1 MSIKHLPNVAFLF
14 PGQGSQYVG
23 MGQDLYGAD
32 PAVRDLFDEAET
44 LLEFPLKQICFEG
57 PEEVL
62 KQTRYTQPAI
72 FVHSLA
78 IDLLLRRQGVAPDAA
93 AGHSLGE
100 YSALVSAG
108 AIAFADGVRLVKI
121 RGELMQRA
129 GDLRPGTMAAIL
141 GLSPE
146 QIESVCAAA
155 AGEET
160 VQPANFN
167 CPGQI
172 VISGSVPAVH
182 RAMEL
187 AKESGAKIVKELV
200 VSGAFHSPLMGEALH
215 GLKEALAT
223 VDVRPAAVP
232 VYSNVKAQPV
242 TSPEEIRALLQQ
254 QLMAPVRWEE
264 ILRNM
269 IAAGHDDF
277 YEVGPGRVLQGLLKR
292 TDRQAACRAVG
303 TVDDL
308 AMEKDG

>member
-1 MSIKHLPNVAFLF
+1 MSIKHTPNVAFLF

-78 IDLLLRRQGVAPDAA
+78 IDLLLRRQGIAPDAA

-242 TSPEEIRALLQQ
+242 TGQEEIRALLQQ

>member
-78 IDLLLRRQGVAPDAA
+78 IDLLLRRQGIVPDAA

>member
-23 MGQDLYGAD
+23 MGQDLYGAY
-32 PAVRDLFDEAET
+32 PEVRDLFDAAEE
-44 LLEFPLKQICFEG
+44 LLGFPLKRICFEG
-57 PEEVL
+57 PEELL

-72 FVHSLA
+72 FVHSLGV
-78 IDLLLRRQGVAPDAA
+78 DLLLRRQGIAPKAA

-100 YSALVSAG
+100 YTALVSAG

-129 GDLRPGTMAAIL
+129 GELRPGTMAAIL

-155 AGEET
+155 AVEGE

-167 CPGQI
+167 CPGQV

-232 VYSNVKAQPV
+232 VYSNVTAQPV
-242 TSPEEIRALLQQ
+242 TGPEEIRALLQQ

-292 TDRQAACRAVG
+292 TERQAPCRAVG

-308 AMEKDG
+308 AMENRG

>member
-1 MSIKHLPNVAFLF
+1 MSIKHTPNVAFLF

-78 IDLLLRRQGVAPDAA
+78 IDLLLRRQGIAPDAA

-242 TSPEEIRALLQQ
+242 TGPEEIRALLQQ

>member
-78 IDLLLRRQGVAPDAA
+78 IDLLLRRQGIAPDAA

>member
-242 TSPEEIRALLQQ
+242 TGPEEIRALLQQ

>member
-292 TDRQAACRAVG
+292 TDRQASCRAVG

-308 AMEKDG
+308 AMEKNP

>member
-1 MSIKHLPNVAFLF
+1 MSIKHTPNVAFLF

-242 TSPEEIRALLQQ
+242 TGPEEIRALLQQ

>member
-1 MSIKHLPNVAFLF
+1 
-14 PGQGSQYVG
+14 
-23 MGQDLYGAD
+23 
-32 PAVRDLFDEAET
+32 
-44 LLEFPLKQICFEG
+44 
-57 PEEVL
+57 
-62 KQTRYTQPAI
+62 
-72 FVHSLA
+72 
-78 IDLLLRRQGVAPDAA
+78 
-93 AGHSLGE
+93 
-100 YSALVSAG
+100 
-108 AIAFADGVRLVKI
+108 
-121 RGELMQRA
+121 
-129 GDLRPGTMAAIL
+129 
-141 GLSPE
+141 
-146 QIESVCAAA
+146 
-155 AGEET
+155 
-160 VQPANFN
+160 
-167 CPGQI
+167 
-172 VISGSVPAVH
+172 
-182 RAMEL
+182 MEL

>member
-78 IDLLLRRQGVAPDAA
+78 IDLLLRRQGIAPDAA

-242 TSPEEIRALLQQ
+242 TGPEEIRALLQQ